1 MVGSRRCSVRKV
13 FLLNMFKNVSTYI
26 ALVGIAASV
35 HLVRSQQVKPEA
47 VAPLAEP
54 VPSPFARAIGGRGL
68 IEGVDENVRVSAAVP
83 GLVSQVR
90 VKVGDEVK
98 EGDVLFELDT
108 RDAMS
113 QVEVQRANIASIEAS
128 ILESEIG
135 LADRED
141 QWDRMQRLKEGQV
154 VSVDER
160 QRTQFAFRA
169 ARSRVDTRKA
179 DLAFAKAQLGRAEV
193 LRDLLVVKAPRA
205 GTVLQVNVR
214 PGEYAA
220 VPSLDS
226 LVLLG
231 RIDRYQ
237 LRVDIDEDNA
247 PRVREGCKAK
257 AFLKGRRE
265 DPIELD
271 FVRIE
276 PFVQRKKALAGDSN
290 ERVDTRV
297 LQVIFQFRRPS
308 VSVYVG
314 QQLDVFIDG

>member
-1 MVGSRRCSVRKV
+1 
-13 FLLNMFKNVSTYI
+13 MFKNISTYV
-26 ALVGIAASV
+26 ALAGIAASV
-35 HLVRSQQVKPEA
+35 HLVRSQQVKPEP

-54 VPSPFARAIGGRGL
+54 VPSPYVRAIGGRGL
-68 IEGVDENVRVSAAVP
+68 IEGVDENVRASAAVP
-83 GLVSQVR
+83 GLVARVA
-90 VKVGDEVK
+90 VKVGDKVR
-98 EGDVLFELDT
+98 EGDVLLELDA
-108 RDAMS
+108 RDALS
-113 QVEVQRANIASIEAS
+113 QVEVQRANITAIEAS
-128 ILESEIG
+128 ILESEIA

-169 ARSRVDTRKA
+169 ARSRVETRKA
-179 DLAFAKAQLGRAEV
+179 DLAYAKAQLSRAEV

-220 VPSLDS
+220 VPAADS

-231 RIDRYQ
+231 QIDRYQ

-247 PRVREGCKAK
+247 PRVITGCTAK

-265 DPIELD
+265 DPIALE

-276 PFVQRKKALAGDSN
+276 PFVQRKRSLAGDSN

-297 LQVIFQFRRPS
+297 LQVIFQFPKPA
-308 VSVYVG
+308 VPVYVG

>member
-1 MVGSRRCSVRKV
+1 
-13 FLLNMFKNVSTYI
+13 MFKNISTYV
-26 ALVGIAASV
+26 ALAGIAASV
-35 HLVRSQQVKPEA
+35 HLVRSQQVKPEP

-54 VPSPFARAIGGRGL
+54 VPSPYVRAVGGRGL
-68 IEGVDENVRVSAAVP
+68 IEGVDENVRVSAAIP
-83 GLVSQVR
+83 GLVTRVA
-90 VKVGDEVK
+90 VKVGDKVK
-98 EGDVLFELDT
+98 EGDVLLELDA
-108 RDAMS
+108 RDALS

-141 QWDRMQRLKEGQV
+141 QWDRVQRLKEGQV

-179 DLAFAKAQLGRAEV
+179 DLALAKAQLSRAEV
-193 LRDLLVVKAPRA
+193 LRELLVVKAPRA
-205 GTVLQVNVR
+205 GTVLQVSVR

-220 VPSLDS
+220 VPSADS

-231 RIDRYQ
+231 QIDRYQ

-247 PRVREGCKAK
+247 PRVMPGCSAK

-265 DPIELD
+265 DPIALE
-271 FVRIE
+271 FMRIE
-276 PFVQRKKALAGDSN
+276 PFVQRKRALAGDSN

-297 LQVIFQFRRPS
+297 LQVIFQFSRPS
-308 VSVYVG
+308 VPVYVG